1 MNGLTAN
8 TTAPLNPLQTGNGT
22 NKGGGTTRKGINTP
36 PQGLLGH
43 YSQLP
48 VDANMATYNEVREYI
63 LRQVRR
69 ENAFLHMS
77 TVRLEHSVAILQTL
91 PPVPENMRWLCIV
104 DWCLN
109 DIANAQA
116 QIELWRHRLECVRAA
131 DLLVECMMVDWN
143 D

>member
-63 LRQVRR
+63 LEQVRL
-69 ENAFLHMS
+69 ENAILHMS
-77 TVRLEHSVAILQTL
+77 TVRLEHSVAILRTL
-91 PPVPENMRWLCIV
+91 PPVPQNMRWLCII

-116 QIELWRHRLECVRAA
+116 QLELWWRRL
-131 DLLVECMMVDWN
+131 DLIRDAYDVVTSVMMD
-143 D
+143 

>member
-63 LRQVRR
+63 LEQVRL
-69 ENAFLHMS
+69 ENAILHMS
-77 TVRLEHSVAILQTL
+77 TVRLDHSVAILRTL
-91 PPVPENMRWLCIV
+91 PPVPQNMRWLCII

-116 QIELWRHRLECVRAA
+116 QLELWWRRL
-131 DLLVECMMVDWN
+131 DLIRDAYDVVTSVMMD
-143 D
+143 

>member
-1 MNGLTAN
+1 MNGLTAD

-36 PQGLLGH
+36 PQGLLDH

-48 VDANMATYNEVREYI
+48 VDANMATYNEVCEYI
-63 LRQVRR
+63 LEQ
-69 ENAFLHMS
+69 
-77 TVRLEHSVAILQTL
+77 VRLENAILRMANIRLDHSVAILRSL
-91 PPVPENMRWLCIV
+91 PPAPQNMRWLCII

-116 QIELWRHRLECVRAA
+116 QLELWWRRL
-131 DLLVECMMVDWN
+131 DLIRDAYDVVTSVMMD
-143 D
+143 

>member
-43 YSQLP
+43 YSQPLA
-48 VDANMATYNEVREYI
+48 DGNMPTYSEVRESIRREIRRETTLLRQATIRLDHSLAI
-63 LRQVRR
+63 LR
-69 ENAFLHMS
+69 
-77 TVRLEHSVAILQTL
+77 TL
-91 PPVPENMRWLCIV
+91 PPVPENMRWLLIV

-109 DIANAQA
+109 DIAAA
-116 QIELWRHRLECVRAA
+116 EARIELWWHRLDTRMS
-131 DLLVECMMVDWN
+131 DLLVECLMMDWM

>member
-22 NKGGGTTRKGINTP
+22 NEGGGTTKMGINTP
-36 PQGLLGH
+36 PQRLLGH

-48 VDANMATYNEVREYI
+48 VDANMATYNEVCEYI
-63 LRQVRR
+63 LEQ
-69 ENAFLHMS
+69 
-77 TVRLEHSVAILQTL
+77 VRLENAILRMSTIRLDHSVAILRTL
-91 PPVPENMRWLCIV
+91 PPVPQNMRWLCII

-116 QIELWRHRLECVRAA
+116 QIELWWHRLDLIRDAA
-131 DLLVECMMVDWN
+131 LLVTSVMMD
-143 D
+143 

>member
-48 VDANMATYNEVREYI
+48 VDANMATYNEVCEYI
-63 LRQVRR
+63 LEQ
-69 ENAFLHMS
+69 
-77 TVRLEHSVAILQTL
+77 VRLENAILRMANIRLDHSVAILRSL
-91 PPVPENMRWLCIV
+91 PPAPQNMRWLCII

-116 QIELWRHRLECVRAA
+116 QLELWWHRLDLIRDAE
-131 DLLVECMMVDWN
+131 LLVTSMMVD
-143 D
+143 

>member
-48 VDANMATYNEVREYI
+48 VDANMATYNEVCEYI
-63 LRQVRR
+63 LEQ
-69 ENAFLHMS
+69 
-77 TVRLEHSVAILQTL
+77 VRLENAILRMANIRLDHSVAILRSL
-91 PPVPENMRWLCIV
+91 PPAPQNMRWLCII

-116 QIELWRHRLECVRAA
+116 QLELWWHRLDLIRDAE
-131 DLLVECMMVDWN
+131 LLVTSMMMD
-143 D
+143 

>member
-22 NKGGGTTRKGINTP
+22 NEGGWYYQNGYKYP
-36 PQGLLGH
+36 PQRLLGH

-48 VDANMATYNEVREYI
+48 VDANMATYNEVCEYI
-63 LRQVRR
+63 LEQ
-69 ENAFLHMS
+69 
-77 TVRLEHSVAILQTL
+77 VRLENAILRMSIIRLDHSVAILRTL
-91 PPVPENMRWLCIV
+91 PPAPQNMRWLCII

-116 QIELWRHRLECVRAA
+116 QIELWWHRLDLIRDAA
-131 DLLVECMMVDWN
+131 LLVTSVMMD
-143 D
+143 

>member
-1 MNGLTAN
+1 M
-8 TTAPLNPLQTGNGT
+8 
-22 NKGGGTTRKGINTP
+22 GINTP
-36 PQGLLGH
+36 PQRLLGH

-77 TVRLEHSVAILQTL
+77 TVRLEHSVAILRTL
-91 PPVPENMRWLCIV
+91 PPVPQNMRWLCII

-116 QIELWRHRLECVRAA
+116 QLELWWHRL
-131 DLLVECMMVDWN
+131 DLIRDAYDLVTSVMMD
-143 D
+143 

>member
-48 VDANMATYNEVREYI
+48 VDANMATYNEVCEYI
-63 LRQVRR
+63 LEQ
-69 ENAFLHMS
+69 
-77 TVRLEHSVAILQTL
+77 VRLENAILRMANIRLDHSVAILRSL
-91 PPVPENMRWLCIV
+91 PPAPQNMRWLCII

-116 QIELWRHRLECVRAA
+116 QLELWWRRL
-131 DLLVECMMVDWN
+131 DLIRDGYDLVTSLMTD
-143 D
+143 

>member
-48 VDANMATYNEVREYI
+48 VDANMATYNEVCEYI
-63 LRQVRR
+63 LEQ
-69 ENAFLHMS
+69 
-77 TVRLEHSVAILQTL
+77 VRLENAILRMSIIRLDHSVAILRTL
-91 PPVPENMRWLCIV
+91 PPAPQNMRWLCII

-116 QIELWRHRLECVRAA
+116 QLELWWHRLDLIRDAE
-131 DLLVECMMVDWN
+131 LLVTSMMMD
-143 D
+143 